1 MEHGDPSIL
10 SHDPFARTMPV
21 LNSPDSNLS
30 VKSFSMKPLQN
41 AFVRK
46 ARQML
51 NDQNNPNFHDEMLRM
66 YRQSTGSFQ
75 YDMGD
80 FLLNSPKTIPQS
92 ALKDTKLGRRVLFD
106 FASTRK
112 LSSLSFEE
120 TNWLI
125 VSIEEPMFIPN
136 GALDNCFLISLC
148 DFQRSD
154 IVEICQCMKDL
165 VSVSFKENELGI
177 FHTCHNLYR
186 KSPRTTW
193 SANVVLHF
201 KDGSTELIE
210 CVISADNGPIVVA
223 SNNAKV
229 IRAEFAKYV
238 YIINDN

>member
-21 LNSPDSNLS
+21 LNSPDSCLS
-30 VKSFSMKPLQN
+30 IKSFSMKPLPN

-66 YRQSTGSFQ
+66 YRLSTGSFQ
-75 YDMGD
+75 FNMDD
-80 FLLNSPKTIPQS
+80 FLLNSPKLTPQDAVKES
-92 ALKDTKLGRRVLFD
+92 RLNRRVLFD

-125 VSIEEPMFIPN
+125 ISIDKPLFIPN
-136 GALDNCFLISLC
+136 GALDNCFLVSLC

-154 IVEICQCMKDL
+154 IVEICEYMKDL
-165 VSVSFKENELGI
+165 ISVSFKETDAGI

-193 SANVVLHF
+193 SANIVLDF
-201 KDGSTELIE
+201 KDGTKELIE
-210 CVISADNGPIVVA
+210 CIVSADNGPIA
-223 SNNAKV
+223 TTSNDAKV

-238 YIINDN
+238 YLINDF